1 MWQAWGGS
9 WPRTSL
15 RTQRFLLLQFVR
27 ASYVSMDN
35 NTGEI
40 GDLYDLGQGGR
51 DSQGRTIGILLSIEK
66 VP

>member
-1 MWQAWGGS
+1 
-9 WPRTSL
+9 
-15 RTQRFLLLQFVR
+15 
-27 ASYVSMDN
+27 MDN